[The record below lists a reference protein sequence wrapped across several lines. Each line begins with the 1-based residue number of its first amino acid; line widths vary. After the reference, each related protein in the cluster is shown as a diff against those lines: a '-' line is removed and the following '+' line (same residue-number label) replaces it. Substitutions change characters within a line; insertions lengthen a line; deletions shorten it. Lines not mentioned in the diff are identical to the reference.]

1 MTDDQKEHVTH
12 VNALSDGGLFNKPR
26 LPNKKVE
33 EGLHNWDMTME
44 TPSLQANPHLWL
56 IFELSIH

>member
-1 MTDDQKEHVTH
+1 MEGCLINQDYQIKSSQIKLLH
-12 VNALSDGGLFNKPR
+12 K
-26 LPNKKVE
+26 

-56 IFELSIH
+56 IFELSID